1 MWYVPGTIL
10 NTLYTFINLVLNRT
24 LQPSPFADEEIKL
37 QCSKLTCSRLILS
50 SQAFST
56 ALHKGGAWVNGR
68 ISLAF
73 TLVLLFSHLSCEPLH
88 SIIMSLS
95 LRHRLTILTHPELAI
110 QGSLATS
117 HIPNIQFASI
127 TLPFILYS
135 GFPSETLSFRYLVFC
150 IFERLLGAE
159 LIRNQGSHTV
169 LVNEETGISAIFVW
183 GRTNSKYLIFLVAQ
197 IVKNLPA
204 I

>member
-1 MWYVPGTIL
+1 MGGFLLPVPL
-10 NTLYTFINLVLNRT
+10 
-24 LQPSPFADEEIKL
+24 
-37 QCSKLTCSRLILS
+37 CC
-50 SQAFST
+50 
-56 ALHKGGAWVNGR
+56 
-68 ISLAF
+68 
-73 TLVLLFSHLSCEPLH
+73 LFPHLSCEPLH

-95 LRHRLTILTHPELAI
+95 LRPRLTILTHPELPI
-110 QGSLATS
+110 QGSHAAS

-127 TLPFILYS
+127 TLAFLLYS
-135 GFPSETLSFRYLVFC
+135 GFPSETFSFRYLVFC

-169 LVNEETGISAIFVW
+169 LVTEETGISAIFVW

>member
-24 LQPSPFADEEIKL
+24 LQLSPFADEEIKL

-56 ALHKGGAWVNGR
+56 ALPEEALELMGGFLLPLPLCSFSPICHVNLTFHYHV
-68 ISLAF
+68 SF
-73 TLVLLFSHLSCEPLH
+73 FKTSPNN
-88 SIIMSLS
+88 SI
-95 LRHRLTILTHPELAI
+95 TELAI

-127 TLPFILYS
+127 TLAFILYS
-135 GFPSETLSFRYLVFC
+135 GFPSKTFHSDTLSSVYLKDCLVQNSLETRGLTRYL
-150 IFERLLGAE
+150 LLKKLAFLPFLFGVE
-159 LIRNQGSHTV
+159 PI
-169 LVNEETGISAIFVW
+169 VNI
-183 GRTNSKYLIFLVAQ
+183 
-197 IVKNLPA
+197 
-204 I
+204 